1 MLAWLWLIAS
11 RIWGWLSPRR
21 STEDFTC
28 ELESHLEMLAQ
39 ENLRRGMTPE
49 EARRAAHVRLG
60 GMTQISE
67 KHREMRTLPLLEAFV
82 QDVRYGLRTLRKSPG
97 FTSVAVLTLALGI
110 GANTAIFTLIH
121 GILVKAL
128 PVAHPEELYNLGNDQ
143 ECCSISGDQESFTLF
158 SYELYREVR
167 EHTPEFSEIA
177 AVRSHPLTLSV
188 RRSGNEALAQPLLAQ
203 FVSGQLLHVVWLE
216 SFCGTSADAG
226 GRRGRG
232 GTGGGAELSR
242 VADALRGRCL
252 DCGQH
257 ADSSAPPPVP

>member
-1 MLAWLWLIAS
+1 MVVAS
-11 RIWGWLSPRR
+11 AL
-21 STEDFTC
+21 
-28 ELESHLEMLAQ
+28 H
-39 ENLRRGMTPE
+39 RGL
-49 EARRAAHVRLG
+49 HVRAG

-121 GILVKAL
+121 GILLKPL
-128 PVAHPEELYNLGNDQ
+128 PVAHPEELYNLGDDQ

-188 RRSGNEALAQPLLAQ
+188 RRSGNEGFAQPLLAQ
-203 FVSGQLLHVVWLE
+203 FVSGNYFT
-216 SFCGTSADAG
+216 SFGVKAFAGRALGTADDQAG
-226 GRRGRG
+226 AA
-232 GTGGGAELSR
+232 TVAVLSYR
-242 VADALRGRCL
+242 AWQTRFAGDPTIVGSTLIVDRQPVTVA
-252 DCGQH
+252 
-257 ADSSAPPPVP
+257 V